1 MEILTGSCKLFNGCD
16 IGCSRFRKDEYD
28 AHLCG
33 YCRHDISAHEIL
45 GVIQD
50 GKVISLGAVPA
61 VAVVPVPLPMKET
74 PEEERKKIFKTKPRS
89 SVGAKRKI
97 TADEDE
103 PRKWSTGRSNPT
115 AAGSTKTMFI
125 VQKLIAMK
133 RDDPIPLSNFDHT
146 ELENDYFVD
155 YPLTTAEHLT
165 SILKMTSTMGEYF
178 AKKWYLYTRLTNR
191 SLKPTQY
198 WSQNWPS
205 EKVMASLCQE
215 KHLYVIPHCF
225 DDELINFI
233 SAADI
238 EENNYVEILPSTSS
252 SSSSSN

>member
-1 MEILTGSCKLFNGCD
+1 MWDEVGWTVEVWGPEKVQVAYRRVRTSPWGMNRSVEQGCVFLPFWMQ
-16 IGCSRFRKDEYD
+16 SWEEV
-28 AHLCG
+28 LW
-33 YCRHDISAHEIL
+33 
-45 GVIQD
+45 Q
-50 GKVISLGAVPA
+50 ISLFLTEKDGEWR
-61 VAVVPVPLPMKET
+61 VVQRLCH
-74 PEEERKKIFKTKPRS
+74 S
-89 SVGAKRKI
+89 S
-97 TADEDE
+97 
-103 PRKWSTGRSNPT
+103 N
-115 AAGSTKTMFI
+115 
-125 VQKLIAMK
+125 LC
-133 RDDPIPLSNFDHT
+133 H
-146 ELENDYFVD
+146 
-155 YPLTTAEHLT
+155 
-165 SILKMTSTMGEYF
+165 
-178 AKKWYLYTRLTNR
+178 LYTRLTNR